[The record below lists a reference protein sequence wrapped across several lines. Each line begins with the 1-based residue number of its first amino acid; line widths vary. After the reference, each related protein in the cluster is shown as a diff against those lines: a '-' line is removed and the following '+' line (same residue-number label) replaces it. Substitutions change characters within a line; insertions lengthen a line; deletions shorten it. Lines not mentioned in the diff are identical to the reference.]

1 MNKVLRED
9 RREWINET
17 ENEINPSFKL
27 LRLQLDQ
34 LNWMQLDQLNW
45 MLIACRE

>member
-27 LRLQLDQ
+27 LHLQIQ
-34 LNWMQLDQLNW
+34 PSQEASESIKQT
-45 MLIACRE
+45 ET